1 MVDTGRFNAIRRP
14 LDGPQNVKTIQLYN
28 YWRSLSADAPFPPR
42 TALDAMA
49 VWALLGNIMLVD
61 VVGPPLDF
69 RYRLI
74 GEDIIRFN
82 GRSLKGRT
90 VLELLRDDANQ
101 QGVFDNYAR
110 VVHGGQPSFTA
121 VSYENV
127 KGAIKNSESCVLPLG
142 EAPAVSI
149 LLIGLVF
156 L

>member
-1 MVDTGRFNAIRRP
+1 MVDTGRFNAVRRP
-14 LDGPQNVKTIQLYN
+14 LDGPQNAKTIQLYD
-28 YWRSLSADAPFPPR
+28 YWRALSADAPFPPR

-49 VWALLGNIMLVD
+49 VWTLLGNIMLVD
-61 VVGPPLDF
+61 VIGPPLDF

-90 VLELLRDDANQ
+90 VLELLHDDPNQ

-110 VVHGGQPSFTA
+110 VAQTAQPSFTA

-142 EAPAVSI
+142 EAPVVST